1 MSKEIDDLGFTQHP
15 DPVENLS
22 WGTLNPT
29 TVIDC
34 AGAMLTQQIM
44 NAILAKLQNG
54 SQRFQ
59 PPIIDIRI
67 RNVSIKRVPEVEVK
81 WDDQQENER

>member
-1 MSKEIDDLGFTQHP
+1 MSENLEDLDFTKHP
-15 DPVENLS
+15 DPEMLS

-44 NAILAKLQNG
+44 NAILAKLNNG
-54 SQRFQ
+54 SQRFS

-81 WDDQQENER
+81 WNETSE